1 MAFWPLLGYHGDMP
15 EISRFLGIVIA
26 IFYKDHSPPHFHAIY
41 GEFHITVGI
50 ETGLIEGRFPRRALQ
65 HVMEWVELHRSELSE
80 DWELSRR
87 GSPLRAIEPLE

>member
-1 MAFWPLLGYHGDMP
+1 MRP
-15 EISRFLGIVIA
+15 EFLEPA
-26 IFYKDHSPPHFHAIY
+26 EA
-41 GEFHITVGI
+41 
-50 ETGLIEGRFPRRALQ
+50 ALQ